1 MSPILFSQDGQLTS
15 MAANTP
21 LNFNQDHIAN
31 YQPSS
36 LAPKSFMF
44 HTTLSEISHP
54 PTNTSVNFNNDF
66 SLGQTSSLN
75 FAANPIPPGS
85 SVRCHTKPYRRQTP
99 STLFNI
105 QWVHQHTLLSRQQ
118 CTSLHR
124 TLKVHPMSIWIWIS
138 SHPPSLTRYVD

>member
-1 MSPILFSQDGQLTS
+1 MSPILFSQDSQLTS

-44 HTTLSEISHP
+44 HTTSSEISHP
-54 PTNTSVNFNNDF
+54 PTNASVNFNNDF

-75 FAANPIPPGS
+75 FEANPIPPGS
-85 SVRCHTKPYRRQTP
+85 SQNLLGVTSNLTSIPTTNPKHT
-99 STLFNI
+99 
-105 QWVHQHTLLSRQQ
+105 VQHTMGTSANPTQQ
-118 CTSLHR
+118 AAMHF
-124 TLKVHPMSIWIWIS
+124 
-138 SHPPSLTRYVD
+138 PPPYPRAGADIGRGLRGL